1 MKLMDIKKISIIMF
15 TGMVAATPFLATAQI
30 GIPCSGTDC
39 GFDDL
44 IILANNIVQF
54 LVFSVAVP
62 LAALGFMV
70 VGAKLVL
77 NQNKEGAWSEAKQSF
92 GTIAMG
98 FGIILTAFLLV
109 KFVMYQFISADY
121 KDFLDFIF
129 A

>member
-1 MKLMDIKKISIIMF
+1 MKFMNIKKISVMMF
-15 TGMVAATPFLATAQI
+15 TGLVITAPFLVTAQI

-44 IILANNIVQF
+44 IILANNIVNF
-54 LVFSVAVP
+54 IVFSVTVP
-62 LAALGFMV
+62 LIAIAFMV
-70 VGAKLVL
+70 VGANLVL
-77 NQNKEGAWSEAKQSF
+77 NQDKESARSSAKQQFES
-92 GTIAMG
+92 IAKG
-98 FGIILTAFLLV
+98 VGIILVAFLLV